1 MRVYIGWDAIMRIR
15 KIFVLIIATMVAVTT
30 PLVLAASED
39 SVIITFDPDG
49 DIDID
54 ISLASYNF
62 SSVQANDWSN
72 STGGTFTLET
82 QIILNKEK
90 IGLV

>member
-1 MRVYIGWDAIMRIR
+1 MQIK
-15 KIFVLIIATMVAVTT
+15 KILVLIIANMLIATT

-72 STGGTFTLET
+72 STEELLLFIIMEQLQWT
-82 QIILNKEK
+82 QT
-90 IGLV
+90 